1 MEFRLPGI
9 AELSNLNISNI
20 ALNAT
25 VPGASLKS
33 GHDRERFEEMK
44 RLIDRATDDI
54 MLRPDWAINM
64 ECVDH
69 VNRING
75 TELYVCTCMRLFAFC
90 TLLTRR
96 FPLAPLF
103 CRRAEVV
110 LYLRRKVSSLKT
122 KTVFLAVSL
131 AEALVK
137 NCGQRVH
144 AAIGADYSSSSFMR
158 DMVRAAKRYHGKSN
172 AEAVEVS
179 ELLLDVIQA
188 WGEAFLVMRAQYP
201 GFVQAYHDLRKE
213 GQVFIRRPLRTRPHT
228 GPAVN

>member
-1 MEFRLPGI
+1 
-9 AELSNLNISNI
+9 
-20 ALNAT
+20 
-25 VPGASLKS
+25 
-33 GHDRERFEEMK
+33 
-44 RLIDRATDDI
+44 
-54 MLRPDWAINM
+54 
-64 ECVDH
+64 
-69 VNRING
+69 
-75 TELYVCTCMRLFAFC
+75 
-90 TLLTRR
+90 
-96 FPLAPLF
+96 
-103 CRRAEVV
+103 VV

-213 GQVFIRRPLRTRPHT
+213 GQVFIMRPLGHVRTRGRPSTDHRPPVYSPPPGQVQAAVRPQPRAHLHAGHRQRGRGCRRPVRGRRHA
-228 GPAVN
+228 GHVHRCGRQRQRH